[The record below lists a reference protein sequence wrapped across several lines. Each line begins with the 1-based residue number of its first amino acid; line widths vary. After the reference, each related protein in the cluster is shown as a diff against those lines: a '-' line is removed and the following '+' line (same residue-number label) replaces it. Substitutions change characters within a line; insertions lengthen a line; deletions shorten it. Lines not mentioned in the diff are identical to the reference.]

1 MKNFIY
7 QLYTGK
13 FSQDFIKDKEYL
25 EERNVKLEKASNLLT
40 QLEKTFSA
48 EQKKLLNE
56 LLETD
61 ADIWTDEVDPIFAR
75 GVKIGI
81 LFQQSLDNLSLE

>member
-25 EERNVKLEKASNLLT
+25 EERNVKLEKN
-40 QLEKTFSA
+40 FSA

-61 ADIWTDEVDPIFAR
+61 ADIWADEVDSIFAR